1 MARAA
6 ATIRFEP
13 PEVKEAGMVEKE
25 SRPFER
31 GMRDVVA
38 AETRISFVDAENNQL
53 YYQGY
58 DVDDLAG
65 RVCHDET
72 VYLIWNGDLPNR
84 RQLQALQR
92 SLVAEMR
99 LPPGIANLLQEVPA
113 QAHPMV
119 VLRSMVSAL
128 GMVDPEAED
137 NSPEANARKQ
147 VRVTAWIPTLIAAYH
162 RVRQGLPLLE
172 PDPAQCL
179 SYNFLYMFRGRQ
191 PDPEEEKAM
200 DLLLMLHADHGMNAS
215 TFAARVTASTLADM
229 YSAIASALATLK
241 GPLHGGANQHVMEM
255 LEDIGHPERVDE
267 FIDTLLDQKKR
278 IMGFGHAV
286 YKGEDPRAKHLRT
299 ASEILCRR
307 ANQSR
312 FYEMSHRIETLVRE
326 KKGIYPNVDFYSA
339 SVQHAL
345 GIPKDFFTTVF
356 AASRI
361 AGWTEHVLE
370 QYADN
375 RLIRPTSKYIGQY
388 GRKFVPLEE
397 RA

>member
-1 MARAA
+1 MA
-6 ATIRFEP
+6 
-13 PEVKEAGMVEKE
+13 EKG

-31 GMRDVVA
+31 GMRDAVA

-58 DVDDLAG
+58 NVDDLAG

-72 VYLIWNGDLPNR
+72 VYLIWNGNLPNPG
-84 RQLQALQR
+84 QLQSLQR

-99 LPPGIANLLQEVPA
+99 PPQGIVRLLRDVPPE
-113 QAHPMV
+113 AHPMV
-119 VLRSMVSAL
+119 VLRLMVTAM

-137 NSPEANARKQ
+137 DSEEANRRKQ
-147 VRVTAWIPTLIAAYH
+147 IRVTAWIPTLIAAYY
-162 RVRQGLPLLE
+162 RIRQGLPLLE
-172 PDPAQCL
+172 PDPTRCL
-179 SYNFLYMFRGRQ
+179 SYNFLTMFRGRK
-191 PDPEEEKAM
+191 PDPEEHKAM

-215 TFAARVTASTLADM
+215 TFAARVTASTLADV
-229 YSAIASALATLK
+229 YSAVASALATLK
-241 GPLHGGANQHVMEM
+241 GPLHGGANERVMEM
-255 LEDIGHPERVDE
+255 LEDIEHPERVDE
-267 FIDTLLDQKKR
+267 FVNTMLDQKKR

-299 ASEILCRR
+299 ASEVLCRR
-307 ANQSR
+307 ADQAR

-345 GIPKDFFTTVF
+345 GIPKEFFTTVF

-361 AGWTEHVLE
+361 AGWTAHVLE

-375 RLIRPTSKYIGQY
+375 RLIRPTSKYL
-388 GRKFVPLEE
+388 GRYDRQFQPLEE

>member
-1 MARAA
+1 MA
-6 ATIRFEP
+6 I
-13 PEVKEAGMVEKE
+13 KETKE
-25 SRPFER
+25 FSR

-38 AETRISFVDAENNQL
+38 AETTISFVDGENNKL

-72 VYLIWNGDLPNR
+72 VYLIWNGDLPNLK
-84 RQLQALQR
+84 QLRGQQR
-92 SLVAEMR
+92 ELVGEMR
-99 LPPGIANLLQEVPA
+99 LPDGIIRLLRDIPSH
-113 QAHPMV
+113 AHPMV
-119 VLRSMVSAL
+119 VLRSLVSAM

-137 NSPEANARKQ
+137 NSLEANLRKR
-147 VRVTAWIPTLIAAYH
+147 VRVTAWISTLIAAYY
-162 RVRQGLPLLE
+162 RVSQGLDLLE
-172 PDPAQCL
+172 PDPEQCL
-179 SYNFLYMFRGRQ
+179 SYNFLYMFRGRE
-191 PDPEEEKAM
+191 PDPEEQKAM
-200 DLLLMLHADHGMNAS
+200 DLLLMLHTDHGMNAS
-215 TFAARVTASTLADM
+215 TFAARVTASTLADI
-229 YSAIASALATLK
+229 YSATASALATLK

-255 LEDIGHPERVDE
+255 LEDIEHPERVDE

-299 ASEILCRR
+299 ASEALCSR
-307 ANQSR
+307 ADQAR

-326 KKGIYPNVDFYSA
+326 KKGIFPNVDFYSA

-345 GIPKDFFTTVF
+345 GIPKEFFTTVF
-356 AASRI
+356 AASRV
-361 AGWTEHVLE
+361 AGWTAHVIE

-375 RLIRPTSKYIGQY
+375 RLIRPTSKYMGLY

-397 RA
+397 RP

>member
-1 MARAA
+1 MA
-6 ATIRFEP
+6 
-13 PEVKEAGMVEKE
+13 EKE
-25 SRPFER
+25 SKPFER

-38 AETRISFVDAENNQL
+38 AETRISFVDAENNKL

-58 DVDDLAG
+58 DVDELAG

-72 VYLIWNGDLPNR
+72 VYLVWHGELPSKA
-84 RQLQALQR
+84 QLRAQQKA
-92 SLVAEMR
+92 LVAEMR
-99 LPPGIANLLQEVPA
+99 LPEGIVCLLRDVPA
-113 QAHPMV
+113 EAHPMV
-119 VLRSMVSAL
+119 MLRSMVSAM
-128 GMVDPEAED
+128 GMVDAEAED
-137 NSPEANARKQ
+137 NSEESNRRKQ
-147 VRVTAWIPTLIAAYH
+147 LRVTAWIPTLIAGYY

-172 PDPAQCL
+172 PDPEQCL
-179 SYNFLYMFRGRQ
+179 SSNFLYMFRGKK
-191 PDPEEEKAM
+191 PDPEEMKAM

-255 LEDIGHPERVDE
+255 LEDIGHPERVDG

-307 ANQSR
+307 TDQAR

-326 KKGIYPNVDFYSA
+326 KIGKYPNVDFYSA
-339 SVQHAL
+339 SVQHAM
-345 GIPKDFFTTVF
+345 GIPKEFFTTVF

-361 AGWTEHVLE
+361 AGWTAHVLE
-370 QYADN
+370 QYGDN

-397 RA
+397 RV